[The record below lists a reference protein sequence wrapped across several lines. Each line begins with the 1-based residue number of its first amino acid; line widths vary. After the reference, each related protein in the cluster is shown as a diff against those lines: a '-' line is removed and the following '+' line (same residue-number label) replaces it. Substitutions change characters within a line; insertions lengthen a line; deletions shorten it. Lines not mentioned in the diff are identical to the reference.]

1 MKKDHQVLGDL
12 YCEQV
17 LNEGPLRSAAIGA
30 AALASGFLGG
40 NNAKADDSAVKS
52 PMIQH
57 AQAVS
62 QQHAQ
67 AVSQTKSILKN
78 VQGLKQLALQ
88 IKQDR
93 NVVNKAPFI
102 KTLCQLYGIKDD
114 GYVLFDAIMKDVNT
128 YDKKI
133 EDSELCCPEEEV
145 VMDYLSHHDNGLQN
159 YINNVLDP
167 RGQAEE
173 EMRYRQLPR

>member
-57 AQAVS
+57 AQALN

-145 VMDYLSHHDNGLQN
+145 VMGYLSHYEKHLQY
-159 YINNVLDP
+159 YINNVVDP
-167 RGQAEE
+167 DWQERE
-173 EMRYRQLPR
+173 RWDSYNRPR

>member
-57 AQAVS
+57 AQALN

-67 AVSQTKSILKN
+67 AVSQAPSILKN

-88 IKQDR
+88 IKQDKD
-93 NVVNKAPFI
+93 VVNKPLFI
-102 KTLCQLYGIKDD
+102 KTLCQLYGIMDD
-114 GYVLFDAIMKDVNT
+114 SYVLFDAIMKDVSE

-133 EDSELCCPEEEV
+133 EDSEFCCPEEEV
-145 VMDYLSHHDNGLQN
+145 AMDYLSHHDNGLQS
-159 YINNVLDP
+159 YIKDVLEPNWQEKEKWDAYN
-167 RGQAEE
+167 R
-173 EMRYRQLPR
+173 RR